1 MVSYRFLILVSLLFL
16 IEPKEVISQDSLVW
30 NLTYTDLLDKGTV
43 QIDKGWKF
51 KPGDSLEW
59 GLKDYYDSDWVLS
72 NSAFGYYDYNQL
84 VTNGWNG
91 IGWFRKKVVIDSSL
105 ADLNLAFTVYQ
116 RAATE
121 IYIDGKL
128 WRQFGRVSNNKDE
141 ERLYRNR
148 SYYFSPFKLGK
159 EHVVAVRVSNN
170 KMENFIKNNNYGGFS
185 LIFSEFERLLEQ
197 DRVNLLQVRTHSSII
212 VTFTAAFF
220 LLHFLMF
227 LFYPKNVTNLFYS
240 LSVGFL
246 SLAVFYNSQQTFT
259 NDPENI
265 VLFGHISLIFKNLF
279 HLLFLRMIYNL
290 FARKLSY
297 SFYSILALYIVFS
310 IYTIFTYSTSI
321 LIITILNYL
330 VYIDIIVV
338 LLKKRSRNDT
348 TSSSWIISAG
358 VIVTILIISI
368 MNLISLGLLPIELV
382 SDFATEYYS
391 AFPLMISMSVY
402 QARDL
407 ARKNDILE
415 FRLKKIKDLS
425 EDNLKQ
431 ARRELELRVESEKQK
446 VLFQE
451 AEYRA
456 KVAELQANAVTLENE
471 RKTKELDEARNL
483 QLSMLP
489 KKLPKTKCLEFAA
502 SMQTATEVGGDYYDF
517 VVQDDTSIVLA
528 IGDATGHGLS
538 AGTMVTAVKAL
549 FRNAKIKSEKDL
561 LSLFHI
567 MTSSIKQMNFKKI
580 FMSLSAAKFNTNTLS
595 LISAGMP
602 GMIYYDS
609 KENKVKEI
617 VLKGMPIGSVLN
629 YPYPTLSM
637 EINKGDMFL
646 FYSDGLS
653 ELFNKSHDHFDTPR
667 IQRIFEQNCK
677 ESAQNVIDILTKEA
691 NNWRGSYPQH
701 DDITFL
707 VVKKIC

>member
-1 MVSYRFLILVSLLFL
+1 MVSYRFLILVTLLFL
-16 IEPKEVISQDSLVW
+16 FQPNELYSQDSLLW
-30 NLTYTDLLDKGTV
+30 NLNYTDLLDKGIV
-43 QIDKGWKF
+43 HVDKGWKF

-59 GLKDYYDSDWVLS
+59 GLKDYDDSDWDLT
-72 NSAFGYYDYNQL
+72 NTAFNYQDYDQL
-84 VTNGWNG
+84 VAKGWNG
-91 IGWFRKKVVIDSSL
+91 IGWFRKKVLIDSSL

-128 WRQFGRVSNNKDE
+128 WRQFGRVSKNKDE

-148 SYYFSPFKLGK
+148 SYYFSPFKLGI

-170 KMENFIKNNNYGGFS
+170 KMESFVKNNNYGGFS

-197 DRVNLLQVRTHSSII
+197 DRITLLNVRTHSSII

-227 LFYPKNVTNLFYS
+227 VFYPKNVTNLYYS

-265 VLFGHISLIFKNLF
+265 VLFGHISLIFQNLF

-290 FARKLSY
+290 FERKLSY
-297 SFYSILALYIVFS
+297 SFYTILTLYIGFS
-310 IYTIFTYSTSI
+310 IYTIFTYSTSL
-321 LIITILNYL
+321 LIITFLNYL
-330 VYIDIIVV
+330 VYIDIVVV
-338 LLKKRSRNDT
+338 LLRKRSRNDT

-358 VIVTILIISI
+358 VIVTILIITI
-368 MNLISLGLLPIELV
+368 MNLISLDLLQFKLI
-382 SDFATEYYS
+382 SDFAVEYYS
-391 AFPLMISMSVY
+391 VFPLMISMSVY

-415 FRLKKIKDLS
+415 FRLTKIKHLS
-425 EDNLKQ
+425 DDNLKQ

-456 KVAELQANAVTLENE
+456 KVAELQANAITLENE
-471 RKTKELDEARNL
+471 RKTKELEEARNL

-517 VVQDDTSIVLA
+517 VIQDDESIVLA

-561 LSLFHI
+561 VHLFHT

-580 FMSLSAAKFNTNTLS
+580 FMSLSTARFNANKLS

-602 GMIYYDS
+602 GLIYYDS
-609 KENKVKEI
+609 KENIVKEI

-629 YPYPTLSM
+629 YPYPTLTM
-637 EINKGDMFL
+637 DINKDDMFL

-653 ELFNKSHDHFDTPR
+653 ELFNKTHDHFDTHR
-667 IQRIFEQNCK
+667 IQRIFEQNCQG
-677 ESAQNVIDILTKEA
+677 SAQNVIDILTKEA
-691 NNWRGSYPQH
+691 NNWRDSYPQH
-701 DDITFL
+701 DDITLL